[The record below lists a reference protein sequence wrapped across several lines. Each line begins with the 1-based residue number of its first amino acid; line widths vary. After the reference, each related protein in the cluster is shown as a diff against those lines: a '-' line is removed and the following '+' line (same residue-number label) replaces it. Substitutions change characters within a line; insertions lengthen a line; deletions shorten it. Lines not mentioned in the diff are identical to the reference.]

1 MAFPEDTLTYLGATI
16 QSLNCGI
23 GWGSTPS
30 SLSINLVEAGD
41 QKFIQPTIGM
51 PTFFDYNGWKFG
63 GIVQKWT
70 RNRGSGGFT
79 YEVTLNDPRQIL
91 SGTQVILFGY
101 TGMTFGLPNIYN
113 VFGYLE
119 TVQGFGASGATS
131 ESFGMNGRL
140 AIQTLQS
147 LINTTPLSYLGYY
160 YFVDLTNLYNI
171 CGVDYRISGA
181 SKYNLMEMITS
192 IAEDAIADLFIRLEY
207 RNGQNWIVP
216 YFISRANPPAFAA
229 IENFINTAQITYG
242 TISNSVGRELVTEPT
257 SKMIVGG
264 QVCKLYG
271 VNQNLSD
278 EDLSGKK
285 NDGSFHNTI
294 DDQANIQHDWSWVT
308 QPDNIHEYINWR
320 GLIKAF
326 AKQKAESATIW
337 PYWGHDAN
345 GNLVIGY
352 GYPNS
357 EYADNGSLVNREVSG
372 EHKMIIDGRP
382 IAQIIARANNG
393 IVDPLLVDY
402 LTDVGELAAAKEG
415 FDSWMRYIL
424 LTSAMPLHHNR
435 TYEVKDGFQFAQGN
449 TPLSGSD
456 KFVTKA
462 EKLKIIPR
470 QIFYLLRDMD
480 LHSWVYATQLRSA
493 ADGVKP
499 NILINGNAVS
509 IVTTF
514 MTSLETLK
522 NTLRD
527 PAPYHPSMM
536 MKFNLEEIHK
546 YLAEFASKH
555 LGKTYMVRTPSIGVR
570 RNTETNE
577 LEYSVTPV
585 EGGYFDEATA
595 AIAVANNI
603 LPQDIN
609 RLLTSDFRIKSY
621 VRFTNRVINYN
632 GRFFGML
639 DPTGLGDSVI
649 TNVNDLNPNN
659 PYDSHYYVAGEVEAT
674 PVFLD
679 NSTLDSPRFVITLP
693 NPMRVRLPKNWKHMQ
708 TLFYNI
714 FYNEFVLRMRA
725 SGSSPIVSEIEKSS
739 IWDAVFS
746 LLGGYVGNDGFI
758 NSQTFGPH
766 VMPDFAAI
774 AFESKTERYGPWFV
788 EGLNGNTEFVEEDTL
803 TPWTYGGYAQMNTV
817 ANAMLL
823 QAASN
828 RVEVET
834 GNIEFPGAPTFLL
847 GDAMVQN
854 GPVITN
860 INVSIGSQG
869 VTTSYTLSTWT
880 PQFGVIPKT
889 VTKQLSTINTIN
901 NKTKQAMREAIRGR
915 NISTSNVGMVAGTN
929 YDKPRSKSMHSSMT
943 VIGGAVNNV
952 KDEEGN
958 IVSSHAKVAA
968 LPAYYLENQT
978 LDAYEDKAFVS
989 LDALFRP
996 FKTDPD
1002 ASGIPHFE
1010 RPTSPV
1016 VPNVNHLNPFGTNY
1030 DIQLISKDVDP
1041 DNTSETNL
1049 FSNSDFLTVS
1059 PSAVKSLA
1067 FKGPLIISGFGYDTN
1082 DRPVPSNTGDPTQ
1095 FHEDYGIRQDLWK
1108 TGPLYVPWDDERKMW
1123 VAGGGSNL
1131 YLGITKGNIYGRG
1144 SGLVDIYDSS
1154 EYPTLSVDSSGVMV
1168 YDFILKPGDTLYS
1181 NSRVILAKIK
1191 SKYFIVNA
1199 ECPSC

>member
-23 GWGSTPS
+23 GWGSSPS
-30 SLSINLVEAGD
+30 SLSINLVEADD

-51 PTFFDYNGWKFG
+51 PTYFDYNGWKFG
-63 GIVQKWT
+63 GIVQKWS
-70 RNRGSGGFT
+70 RNRGSSGFT
-79 YEVTLNDPRQIL
+79 YEVILNDPRQIL

-113 VFGYLE
+113 VYGYLE

-131 ESFGMNGRL
+131 DTYGMNARL
-140 AIQTLQS
+140 AIQILQS
-147 LINTTPLSYLGYY
+147 LINTTPISFLGHNYYL
-160 YFVDLTNLYNI
+160 DLTNLYNI
-171 CGVDYRISGA
+171 CGIDYRISGS
-181 SKYNLMEMITS
+181 SKYSVMEMITS
-192 IAEDAIADLFIRLEY
+192 ISEDAISDYFIRLEY

-216 YFISRANPPAFAA
+216 YFISRANPPVFSA
-229 IENFINTAQITYG
+229 IENFINTAEVTYG
-242 TISNSVGRELVTEPT
+242 TISNSVGRELISDPT

-264 QVCKLYG
+264 QVCKMYG
-271 VNQNLSD
+271 VEQNLTD
-278 EDLSGKK
+278 EYLIGKK
-285 NDGSFHNTI
+285 NDGSFYYSI
-294 DDQANIQHDWSWVT
+294 DEQADIQHDWSWVT
-308 QPDNIHEYINWR
+308 QPDTTNKYIDWR
-320 GLIKAF
+320 GLIKKF
-326 AKQKAESATIW
+326 AKSRAETATIW

-357 EYADNGSLVNREVSG
+357 GYAGNGSLVNREVSG

-382 IAQIIARANNG
+382 IAQIIARSNNG

-402 LTDVGELAAAKEG
+402 LTDVGELSAAMEG
-415 FDSWMRYIL
+415 FDEWIRYIL
-424 LTSAMPLHHNR
+424 LTSIMPLHHNR
-435 TYEVKDGFQFAQGN
+435 TYEVKSGFQFAQGN
-449 TPLSGSD
+449 TPLSTSD
-456 KFVTKA
+456 KFITKA
-462 EKLKIIPR
+462 EKLKIVKSS
-470 QIFYLLRDMD
+470 IFRLLRDMD
-480 LHSWVYATQLRSA
+480 YYSWVYATQLRGA
-493 ADGVKP
+493 ADGAKP
-499 NILINGNAVS
+499 GILINASAVS
-509 IVTTF
+509 LVTTF
-514 MTSLETLK
+514 MTSLDSLMS
-522 NTLRD
+522 NLRD
-527 PAPYHPSMM
+527 PSPNHPLMI
-536 MKFNLEEIHK
+536 MKFNLEEIHG
-546 YLAEFASKH
+546 YLRSFAEKH
-555 LGKTYMVRTPSIGVR
+555 LGVTYMVRTPSIGVR

-595 AIAVANNI
+595 AIAAANNI

-609 RLLTSDFRIKSY
+609 KLLTSDFRIKSY
-621 VRFTNRVINYN
+621 VRYTNGIVEYN
-632 GRFFGML
+632 GRYFGML
-639 DPTGLGDSVI
+639 DPSEFGNDVI
-649 TNVNDLNPNN
+649 TNINNLNPNN
-659 PYDSHYYVAGEVEAT
+659 PYDEYYYVAGEVEPT

-679 NSTLDSPRFVITLP
+679 NSTLDSPRFVIKLP
-693 NPMRVRLPKNWKHMQ
+693 KPMRARLPKNWKQIH

-725 SGSSPIVSEIEKSS
+725 AGSSPVVSEIEKSS
-739 IWDAVFS
+739 IWGAVFR
-746 LLGGYVGNDGFI
+746 LLGGYVGSDGFI
-758 NSQTFGPH
+758 NSQMRGPRI
-766 VMPDFAAI
+766 MPDFAAI
-774 AFESKTERYGPWFV
+774 ALESKTERYGPWFV

-803 TPWTYGGYAQMNTV
+803 NPWTYGGYAQMNAV

-823 QAASN
+823 QAAAN

-847 GDAMVQN
+847 GDAMVAN
-854 GPVITN
+854 GPIITN
-860 INVSIGSQG
+860 INVAIGSQG

-889 VTKQLSTINTIN
+889 VTKQLSSIAAVN

-915 NISTSNVGMVAGTN
+915 NISSSNVGLVAGTS

-943 VIGGAVNNV
+943 VLGGAVNNV
-952 KDEEGN
+952 YDDDGN
-958 IVSSHAKVAA
+958 IVSSHSKVAA

-996 FKTDPD
+996 FKTDPE
-1002 ASGIPHFE
+1002 AENVPHLE
-1010 RPTSPV
+1010 ESTV
-1016 VPNVNHLNPFGTNY
+1016 DTVPKLSDLNPYTGRHDT
-1030 DIQLISKDVDP
+1030 QLISKDVDP
-1041 DNTSETNL
+1041 DTTTEDNL
-1049 FSNSDFLTVS
+1049 FSNDEETDLYVKGIAIKTPIVLT
-1059 PSAVKSLA
+1059 
-1067 FKGPLIISGFGYDTN
+1067 GYGYDIDDKPIPAN
-1082 DRPVPSNTGDPTQ
+1082 PDNPDE
-1095 FHEDYGIRQDLWK
+1095 FLEDYRMRQDKWK

-1131 YLGITKGNIYGRG
+1131 YLGITKQNIYGRG

-1154 EYPTLSVDSSGVMV
+1154 EYPTLTVDDTDVMV